1 MSMTREKAI
10 RVLKNFLGP
19 DDEFR
24 CESQEV
30 QEMCEAI
37 EVVLSALTPPT
48 QEQRKHRKK
57 TVAENET
64 TYREELQWIST

>member
-37 EVVLSALTPPT
+37 EVVLSALAPPT
-48 QEQRKHRKK
+48 QEQRSL
-57 TVAENET
+57 ED
-64 TYREELQWIST
+64 

>member
-1 MSMTREKAI
+1 MNGLKRRFNEHDEGKAI

-48 QEQRKHRKK
+48 QEQRSL
-57 TVAENET
+57 ED
-64 TYREELQWIST
+64 